1 MDPFF
6 IVIGGGC
13 VLLFAVMVLLGLTAP
28 GSGAAQLDWKSPR
41 EHAEREAALESDD
54 VSQMLEA
61 TNARRRARGER
72 ELRVRETLR
81 GDVVLEED
89 APHG

>member
-1 MDPFF
+1 M
-6 IVIGGGC
+6 
-13 VLLFAVMVLLGLTAP
+13 LLFGVMVLLGLSAP
-28 GSGAAQLDWKSPR
+28 GSGAAQLDWKSPS
-41 EHAEREAALESDD
+41 EHAEREARLETDD

-89 APHG
+89 GSRPS